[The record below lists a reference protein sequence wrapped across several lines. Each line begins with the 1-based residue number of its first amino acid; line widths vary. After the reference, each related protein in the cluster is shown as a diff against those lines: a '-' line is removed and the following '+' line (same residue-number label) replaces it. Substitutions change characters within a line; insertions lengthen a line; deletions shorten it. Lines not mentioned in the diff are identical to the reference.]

1 MKSDVQPRKC
11 LKIARNMCGKKRKKG
26 VCIVAY
32 VLNYEERE
40 RGMERERRRERE
52 CERGNTKGTKK
63 SVGWSMVVGPWV
75 ESLASIISIMTVAE
89 VIQQK

>member
-1 MKSDVQPRKC
+1 MKSDVAAKEMLQ
-11 LKIARNMCGKKRKKG
+11 IARNLCGKKRKKG
-26 VCIVAY
+26 V
-32 VLNYEERE
+32 
-40 RGMERERRRERE
+40 

-89 VIQQK
+89 VIQHK

>member
-1 MKSDVQPRKC
+1 MPVYMKSDVAAKEMLQ
-11 LKIARNMCGKKRKKG
+11 IARNLCGKKERKKG
-26 VCIVAY
+26 V
-32 VLNYEERE
+32 
-40 RGMERERRRERE
+40 